1 MPSWWNHR
9 HIGKTLAS
17 SGLGLLVLMSTLLA
31 VPATA
36 AAGPQYSVMNAPE
49 GVYWRSEPNW
59 SAAERIP
66 GFGVY
71 NGTIIEIIC
80 YQSGTAVEGSNDTMW
95 EQATDVGGSGYGSG
109 WLNEHF
115 INDGQPINEHSPGVP
130 PCDGA
135 PVPAPPLPTSPS
147 PAPSPGATPNPTPA
161 PNPLPAPAANH
172 CPAFKHWE
180 DWLGGVRVHGYVSFR
195 PSDTCN
201 GRHVK
206 SAYIHIVRSCGPYL
220 DFGRWYTQTATSQS
234 DNRLFSVSGWA
245 FDSLISHCN
254 TNVSYDYRYF

>member
-1 MPSWWNHR
+1 MRSRWNHR
-9 HIGKTLAS
+9 YMGRSLGS
-17 SGLGLLVLMSTLLA
+17 PVLGLLVLMSTLLA
-31 VPATA
+31 APATA
-36 AAGPQYSVMNAPE
+36 AADPQYSVMNAPE

-71 NGTIIEIIC
+71 NGTIIEVHC
-80 YQSGTAVEGSNDTMW
+80 YQSGTTVEGSNDTMW

-115 INDGQPINEHSPGVP
+115 INDGQPIDEHSPGVP
-130 PCDGA
+130 PCGGA
-135 PVPAPPLPTSPS
+135 PTPVPAPSPEATPSPS
-147 PAPSPGATPNPTPA
+147 IEST

-172 CPAFKHWE
+172 CPAFVHWE

-206 SAYIHIVRSCGPYL
+206 SAYIHIIRTCGPYR

-234 DNRLFSVSGWA
+234 DNRLFKVSGWA

-254 TNVSYDYRYF
+254 TNVTYGYSYF

>member
-1 MPSWWNHR
+1 MLHQRNRQVVRRGLTVSALG
-9 HIGKTLAS
+9 ILVLLAS
-17 SGLGLLVLMSTLLA
+17 LMA
-31 VPATA
+31 APASA
-36 AAGPQYSVMNAPE
+36 IADPQYSVMNAPE

-59 SAAERIP
+59 AAAERVP

-71 NGTIIEIIC
+71 NGTIIEVHC
-80 YQSGTAVEGSNDTMW
+80 YQSGSTVEGSADTMW

-130 PCDGA
+130 PCGGAPA
-135 PVPAPPLPTSPS
+135 PVPAPPIPPS
-147 PAPSPGATPNPTPA
+147 PAPSPEATPSPS
-161 PNPLPAPAANH
+161 ANH
-172 CPAFKHWE
+172 CPAFAHWE

-206 SAYIHIVRSCGPYL
+206 RAYIHIIRTCGPYR

-234 DNRLFSVSGWA
+234 DNRLFKVSGWA

-254 TNVSYDYRYF
+254 TNVTYDYSYF